1 MASRSGSVAEAALA
15 DPPKRDITIP
25 IGAVVTKAEAAPPQR
40 QRVTYVTAAFAEAD
54 AARKAAFGPEL
65 LQLWPETCSPPLPA
79 GAAGRARFA
88 FSSPRPRAVAPAE
101 LDEASRRVATTV
113 SPGAAFIANGRRFIP
128 GELVDDPSY
137 LLPWEAPAQP
147 SSPRSPRGASDAL
160 ERRGVS
166 VTAFHARPPP
176 RLEAPPPGVWAPAPR
191 PAATAPPAPPPP
203 LLPEPAAE
211 QLPPAVGSRVRV
223 HTFPENDDRRPPAW
237 FPATVVRV
245 DAPPP
250 KRRPSA
256 GAAAKRSPRKKPKG
270 AEVEIRYDDDGSID
284 VLRWPDDAADVRVD
298 AAAAWD
304 PGALEAWRSCG
315 KKRKRGAGAPTAPL
329 DAAVAPCVE
338 ETRHLL
344 HFALLQLRAEY
355 AEIVARDDA
364 TGLDDASGAGR
375 CAEGRRGAYRAFDD
389 EVARVC
395 REGRAGGGGDD
406 PGGSLRVA
414 DAVDLAS
421 CEPLMEAF
429 LLGGCARGDKWM
441 PWHCALGAHE
451 RYLLEVV
458 YALPRLQS
466 DRDRYI
472 LGYAFSGSREIGL
485 FERILRPLFEADASD
500 DDAALGRSLL
510 EDPHA
515 ALRRDGELHRRYAA
529 YRAEDKKLHTTAY
542 LCHPPRGSSGDEFVC
557 YIIDRTARFVVLGAR
572 IYALLRAKLGD
583 GFEAWAATHRPAPPA
598 AAAAGAAPPPAAP
611 PPSLGGPDL
620 KLSLEQALL
629 QEDEIG
635 PTMTKMFLVST
646 HLAYPAAK
654 ILDGSCAVGD
664 GAEAAF
670 DYLYPGVPPR
680 SRSVHRGALLS
691 ILNDALGTPAKVDA
705 LEPRLLPMLRFV
717 AAAARARFGSMF
729 APVVSESITPYDLQ
743 VNLCEWRKFRTKVDR
758 KRLCRRGAVLDRGR
772 AERAAADARKQRKSP
787 SAALASVAVPA
798 SYYGGSPV
806 EASAAGLLMMHA
818 S

>member
-79 GAAGRARFA
+79 GAAGRA
-88 FSSPRPRAVAPAE
+88 PRSAAAPRAASSTRRRG
-101 LDEASRRVATTV
+101 ASRRRCRRARPSSRTAGASSPASSWTTRPTCCPGRRPR
-113 SPGAAFIANGRRFIP
+113 SRRAPGA
-128 GELVDDPSY
+128 
-137 LLPWEAPAQP
+137 
-147 SSPRSPRGASDAL
+147 RGASDAL

-176 RLEAPPPGVWAPAPR
+176 RLEAPPPASGPR
-191 PAATAPPAPPPP
+191 RRGPPRPPPP
-203 LLPEPAAE
+203 PPEPAAE

-223 HTFPENDDRRPPAW
+223 HVPENDDRRPPAW

-256 GAAAKRSPRKKPKG
+256 GAARRSPRKKPKG

-355 AEIVARDDA
+355 AEIVAR
-364 TGLDDASGAGR
+364 
-375 CAEGRRGAYRAFDD
+375 
-389 EVARVC
+389 VC

-458 YALPRLQS
+458 YALPRLES

-472 LGYAFSGSREIGL
+472 LGYAFSGSREIEL

-510 EDPHA
+510 DDPHA

-598 AAAAGAAPPPAAP
+598 AAGAAAPPAAP

-758 KRLCRRGAVLDRGR
+758 KRLCRRVLDRGR
-772 AERAAADARKQRKSP
+772 ASARGRKQRKSP
-787 SAALASVAVPA
+787 SAALANVAVPA

>member
-147 SSPRSPRGASDAL
+147 PSPEPVRRVRRARAPRRLGHRVPRAAAAAPRGAAAGRL
-160 ERRGVS
+160 GPG
-166 VTAFHARPPP
+166 ARA
-176 RLEAPPPGVWAPAPR
+176 R
-191 PAATAPPAPPPP
+191 ATARARAAAAP
-203 LLPEPAAE
+203 PEPAAE

-237 FPATVVRV
+237 FPATVARV
-245 DAPPP
+245 ARAPP
-250 KRRPSA
+250 
-256 GAAAKRSPRKKPKG
+256 
-270 AEVEIRYDDDGSID
+270 
-284 VLRWPDDAADVRVD
+284 
-298 AAAAWD
+298 
-304 PGALEAWRSCG
+304 
-315 KKRKRGAGAPTAPL
+315 
-329 DAAVAPCVE
+329 
-338 ETRHLL
+338 
-344 HFALLQLRAEY
+344 
-355 AEIVARDDA
+355 
-364 TGLDDASGAGR
+364 
-375 CAEGRRGAYRAFDD
+375 
-389 EVARVC
+389 
-395 REGRAGGGGDD
+395 AGG
-406 PGGSLRVA
+406 PRRAPRRSA
-414 DAVDLAS
+414 
-421 CEPLMEAF
+421 LMEAF

-458 YALPRLQS
+458 YALPRLES

-472 LGYAFSGSREIGL
+472 LGYAFSGSREIEL

-510 EDPHA
+510 DDPHA

-542 LCHPPRGSSGDEFVC
+542 LCHPARGSSGDEFVC

-583 GFEAWAATHRPAPPA
+583 GFEAWAATHRPRAPRARAPPA
-598 AAAAGAAPPPAAP
+598 PPPAP

-664 GAEAAF
+664 GAGRVRLPLPGRPAA
-670 DYLYPGVPPR
+670 VPLRAPR
-680 SRSVHRGALLS
+680 RAPVHPQRRPRHAGQGRRPRA
-691 ILNDALGTPAKVDA
+691 
-705 LEPRLLPMLRFV
+705 RLLPMLRFV

-758 KRLCRRGAVLDRGR
+758 KRARRRGAVLDRAPR
-772 AERAAADARKQRKSP
+772 ARAARRRAQAAQVAERRPRERRRPGVLLRRLARRRVGRGAAHDAR
-787 SAALASVAVPA
+787 AS
-798 SYYGGSPV
+798 
-806 EASAAGLLMMHA
+806 
-818 S
+818 

>member
-79 GAAGRARFA
+79 AR
-88 FSSPRPRAVAPAE
+88 PAPAFVARRASRRE

-176 RLEAPPPGVWAPAPR
+176 RLEAPPPG
-191 PAATAPPAPPPP
+191 
-203 LLPEPAAE
+203 
-211 QLPPAVGSRVRV
+211 
-223 HTFPENDDRRPPAW
+223 NDDRRPPAW

-256 GAAAKRSPRKKPKG
+256 APRRRSRKKPKG

-315 KKRKRGAGAPTAPL
+315 KKRKRAGAPTAPL

-355 AEIVARDDA
+355 AEIVARRRPRPRRRRA
-364 TGLDDASGAGR
+364 RALR
-375 CAEGRRGAYRAFDD
+375 RGRRGAYRAFDD

-414 DAVDLAS
+414 DA
-421 CEPLMEAF
+421 
-429 LLGGCARGDKWM
+429 
-441 PWHCALGAHE
+441 

-458 YALPRLQS
+458 YALPRLES

-472 LGYAFSGSREIGL
+472 LGYAFSGSREIEL

-510 EDPHA
+510 DDPHA

-598 AAAAGAAPPPAAP
+598 AAAAAAPPAAP

-787 SAALASVAVPA
+787 SAALANVAVPA